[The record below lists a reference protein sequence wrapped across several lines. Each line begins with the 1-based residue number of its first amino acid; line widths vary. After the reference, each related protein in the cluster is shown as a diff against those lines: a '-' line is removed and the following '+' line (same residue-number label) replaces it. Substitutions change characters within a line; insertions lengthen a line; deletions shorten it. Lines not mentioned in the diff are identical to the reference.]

1 MNDFLQSLRN
11 GQAEKPRTP
20 KTRKNSDTSYQYNNN
35 TRFNSYGGGGG
46 YQNTRNHQMKRPQSQ
61 GMPQQMGNQIPAE
74 DANITLLADILD
86 NLSNHVETLVKSQ
99 DYMVNIQE
107 RTADML
113 ERQAIAIE
121 RIAAHL
127 NLDPALDSP
136 MDRPH
141 TDPDAQPAFEN
152 HYTTSRE
159 QEEATEDN
167 LGNSW
172 EEPVSAPVVKPVV
185 KPVVREANTIQAPPS
200 VKKVDTGKPVLRK
213 RRKIVAKEIIA
224 PETTLPK
231 APAKKSPKPSR
242 SPKSPKAMESRTAPE
257 SPKAPAS
264 IDAKLMPRDAIM
276 DIIESM
282 RKDGATFDQVAK
294 QLVDLGQPTFSGRG
308 EWHAQTIHRLCSKK

>member
-35 TRFNSYGGGGG
+35 SRFSSYGGGGG
-46 YQNTRNHQMKRPQSQ
+46 YQNTRSHQMKRPQSQ
-61 GMPQQMGNQIPAE
+61 GMPQQMGNQMPAE

-86 NLSNHVETLVKSQ
+86 NLSNHVETLVKNQ

-127 NLDPALDSP
+127 NLDPGMDDLS
-136 MDRPH
+136 DRPQ
-141 TDPDAQPAFEN
+141 DPDAQPAFEN

-159 QEEATEDN
+159 PEDAMEDN

-172 EEPVSAPVVKPVV
+172 VEPCAAPVAAPVARPAVKEAKRFQTPPPVKEPSAPKI
-185 KPVVREANTIQAPPS
+185 ETS
-200 VKKVDTGKPVLRK
+200 KPVLRK
-213 RRKIVAKEIIA
+213 RRKVVTKKIIA
-224 PETTLPK
+224 PEATRAK
-231 APAKKSPKPSR
+231 AP
-242 SPKSPKAMESRTAPE
+242 TT
-257 SPKAPAS
+257 KAPVSTKAPRPS
-264 IDAKLMPRDAIM
+264 SAVTAKAPKQMDAKLMPRDAVM
-276 DIIESM
+276 DIIDSM
-282 RKDGATFDQVAK
+282 RKEGATFHQVAK
-294 QLVDLGQPTFSGRG
+294 RLVDLGQPTFSGRG

>member
-35 TRFNSYGGGGG
+35 SRFNSYGGGGG
-46 YQNTRNHQMKRPQSQ
+46 YQNTRSHQMKRHQSQ
-61 GMPQQMGNQIPAE
+61 GSPQQMGNQIPAE

-86 NLSNHVETLVKSQ
+86 NLSNHVETLVKNQ

-127 NLDPALDSP
+127 NLDPALDRP

-159 QEEATEDN
+159 PEEATEDN

-172 EEPVSAPVVKPVV
+172 EEPASAPFVKPVI
-185 KPVVREANTIQAPPS
+185 KKATKIQASPS
-200 VKKVDTGKPVLRK
+200 VKKIDTGKPVLRK
-213 RRKIVAKEIIA
+213 RRKIVAKEIVA
-224 PETTLPK
+224 PKTTLQK

-242 SPKSPKAMESRTAPE
+242 SLKA
-257 SPKAPAS
+257 PKAPKTMES

-276 DIIESM
+276 DIIQSM

-294 QLVDLGQPTFSGRG
+294 RLVDLGQPTFSGRG